1 MTIDEVKL
9 LDLMESGK
17 IRYQDVIE
25 TSVLQTNLKK
35 DWWKF
40 GIQVLVSSTALVFS
54 LTMSATTPGK
64 EGVYLPI
71 VTGILGYW
79 LPSPEVP
86 RSTTWKSIDPAES
99 RAAWKPTH
107 EVIDTIS
114 IVNTEDTENAD
125 DADDRRRVSEA

>member
-1 MTIDEVKL
+1 MTIDESRL
-9 LDLMESGK
+9 LDLMERGQ
-17 IRYQDVIE
+17 IHFQDVIE

-40 GIQVLVSSTALVFS
+40 GIQVLVSTTALVFS

-86 RSTTWKSIDPAES
+86 RSSTWRSLDPTS
-99 RAAWKPTH
+99 H
-107 EVIDTIS
+107 EVVGADTDS
-114 IVNTEDTENAD
+114 EP
-125 DADDRRRVSEA
+125 DADSEAGPSGTQKDVRGV